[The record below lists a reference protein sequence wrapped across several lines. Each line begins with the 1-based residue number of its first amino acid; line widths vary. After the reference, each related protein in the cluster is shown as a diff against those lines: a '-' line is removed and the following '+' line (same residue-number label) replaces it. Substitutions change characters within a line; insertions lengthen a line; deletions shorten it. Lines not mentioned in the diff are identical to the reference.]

1 MKNQSV
7 TFFSNF
13 EIFRFFSRLTPKYAY
28 SQDITSVERATQE
41 TDFSIKLGVVLIYF
55 YSEESYWN
63 EQKIQMSRS
72 FNDSSVPPN
81 FPTRPFLMLYL
92 KIKGRRIPKQQLGWV
107 YSRHQGNGCVFLGQ
121 FFFQKKAICLLPP
134 PKQMSSL
141 TISNKMIFFQNQCTG
156 LGAIIAPSKGL
167 EQVLLGFDS

>member
-92 KIKGRRIPKQQLGWV
+92 KIKGRRIAKQQLGWV
-107 YSRHQGNGCVFLGQ
+107 YSRHQGNGCVFWGS
-121 FFFQKKAICLLPP
+121 FFFKKRQFVCFHPLSRCHL
-134 PKQMSSL
+134 
-141 TISNKMIFFQNQCTG
+141 
-156 LGAIIAPSKGL
+156 
-167 EQVLLGFDS
+167 